1 MSKELVKTPINTVR
15 DALEKMK
22 GQFEMVLPKHLTPD
36 RLCRIAIT
44 AIQQTPKLL
53 ECDRQSLFSAI
64 MRSAQ
69 LGLEPDG
76 VLGQAYLIPYAG
88 KVQFIPGYK
97 GLIDLARRSGDV
109 SNIIAK
115 EVCENDDFEI
125 NWHESMPFRHK
136 QPTRGERGEV
146 IGCWALAR
154 FKDGGFHWD
163 YMSVDEILRIRDG
176 SSGWK
181 SAVQYNKTATSPWT
195 TDKVEM
201 YKKTL
206 IRRISKF
213 LPMSVQ
219 RAAMV
224 EDLIDQNKQ
233 FTVDE
238 LGEISIDNTPDPKG
252 MRDVSGD
259 VEISEPKK
267 SKLDTF
273 VSSSPATPTPPI
285 PEKPA
290 VVPKKE
296 TRSPNDLAADIM
308 NEVSSCETQD
318 ELNEVIGAHNSA
330 INGLPERLN
339 QQVADCIG
347 QKISEL
353 SSEKQQILF

>member
-1 MSKELVKTPINTVR
+1 MSKEVQKVQITTVR

-53 ECDRQSLFSAI
+53 DCDRQSLFSAI

-76 VLGQAYLIPYAG
+76 VLGQAYLIPYG
-88 KVQFIPGYK
+88 KQVQFIPGYK

-115 EVCENDDFEI
+115 EVCEHDDFEI
-125 NWHESMPFRHK
+125 NWHEITPFRHK

-163 YMSVDEILRIRDG
+163 YMSVDEILKIRDG

-195 TDKVEM
+195 TNPIEM
-201 YKKTL
+201 YKKTV
-206 IRRISKF
+206 IRRIAKF

-224 EDLIDQNKQ
+224 EDLVDQNKK

-238 LGEISIDNTPDPKG
+238 MGEITLDNSDDP
-252 MRDVSGD
+252 RNLQDVSGEGGAQKASKMD
-259 VEISEPKK
+259 MFAPAQQKPNIDKQQKK
-267 SKLDTF
+267 S
-273 VSSSPATPTPPI
+273 
-285 PEKPA
+285 PESLA
-290 VVPKKE
+290 AE
-296 TRSPNDLAADIM
+296 IITAIAEAEDQSDLNAIISAQNANINDLPD
-308 NEVSSCETQD
+308 N
-318 ELNEVIGAHNSA
+318 
-330 INGLPERLN
+330 LN
-339 QQVADCIG
+339 QEIADCIG
-347 QKISEL
+347 RKISEF
-353 SSEKQQILF
+353 EKKQTSLELN